1 MNRVLLLLATLLC
14 CLGCDFVYGKK
25 NMDIE
30 NVDWK
35 ALEFTCKR
43 EQGLWPR
50 VDEEADGWF
59 KQARKLE
66 KENKEGAEKYI
77 IALYEKAA
85 ERNHFKAIN
94 NLALMYRNGY
104 GVPVNENKAVELVER
119 LMAMNIGAGY
129 YQMGNFLE
137 QGVGVKQDR
146 VAALAY
152 YRKSADLGDPQGQ
165 FLVGKKLVDKFLQTP
180 MRVQAIALGTKML
193 ECSLSQGHAPAG
205 YELGMTYAIVEE
217 NIPKS
222 LAYFQ
227 QSAALGHRESVY
239 ALEGIFEDGE
249 YNLGKDPQRAA
260 CYRKLYEELRADPSK
275 KFPNIDRI
283 CPLPPK
289 PMPEA

>member
-1 MNRVLLLLATLLC
+1 
-14 CLGCDFVYGKK
+14 
-25 NMDIE
+25 MDIK

-43 EQGLWPR
+43 EKSLWPR

-66 KENKEGAEKYI
+66 KEDKEGAEKYI
-77 IALYEKAA
+77 IPLYEKAA

-104 GVPVNENKAVELVER
+104 GVPVNEKKAVELVER
-119 LMAMNIGAGY
+119 LIAMNIGAGY

-137 QGVGVKQDR
+137 QGIGVEQDR

-165 FLVGKKLVDKFLQTP
+165 FLIGKTLVDKFLQTP
-180 MRVQAIALGTKML
+180 MRAQAIALGTKML

-217 NIPKS
+217 NIPKA

-227 QSAALGHRESVY
+227 QAAALGHEAS
-239 ALEGIFEDGE
+239 LFSLIGIFRDGE
-249 YNLGKDPQRAA
+249 YGITKDPQRSA
-260 CYRKLYEELRADPSK
+260 CYQKLLDEVDAEKSK
-275 KFPNIDRI
+275 RFPNIDRI

-289 PMPEA
+289 PIPDA